1 MSISFITLA
10 LIFLVPAIA
19 ILAGWFFLR
28 GYLRKLERA
37 KRRSPVGIFIVASII
52 VYLNLFS
59 LLLLF
64 FR

>member
-1 MSISFITLA
+1 MSISFITLTFIV
-10 LIFLVPAIA
+10 LMPAIA

-37 KRRSPVGIFIVASII
+37 KRKSPVGIFITVSVI
-52 VYLNLFS
+52 VYLHLFG

-64 FR
+64 LG

>member
-1 MSISFITLA
+1 MSISLITLA
-10 LIFLVPAIA
+10 FIVLMPAIA

-28 GYLRKLERA
+28 GYLRKLERT